1 LVNPFV
7 AGDTEGTKLKTFQ
20 SDSGEDLSIA
30 NLKLVGVA
38 TGSYR
43 SFATFADETG
53 EMFTLE
59 VSEQLSGGL
68 MLVGVMLNEAIFK
81 HEDKLIVINFKN
93 EIFERAIE

>member
-1 LVNPFV
+1 
-7 AGDTEGTKLKTFQ
+7 
-20 SDSGEDLSIA
+20 
-30 NLKLVGVA
+30 
-38 TGSYR
+38 
-43 SFATFADETG
+43 
-53 EMFTLE
+53 MFTLE